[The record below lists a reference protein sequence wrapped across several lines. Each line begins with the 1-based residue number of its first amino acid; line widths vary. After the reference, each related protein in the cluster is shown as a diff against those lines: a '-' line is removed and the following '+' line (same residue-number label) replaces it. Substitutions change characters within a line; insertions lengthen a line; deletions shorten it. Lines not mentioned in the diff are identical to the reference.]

1 MIKIYN
7 ANDKTYLS
15 NGNIAIMPLK
25 CIETKN
31 EGFDGWEV
39 EVEVLPEYKD
49 YIAQDNIIV
58 VPTKSRGEQPFR
70 IQNPEINTRV
80 IKFKGN
86 HVSFDSEKY
95 LIQDIYPQRLNG
107 SALLDWINTRT
118 DRTSPFTVISDISNL
133 GTARIIRKTL
143 REAFLIAQEQV
154 GGFFDFD
161 KWQIELLSS
170 IGLDRGETIRYGKN
184 LQGIRVYEN
193 WSNVCTKILSVGPD
207 GITLPEIYLMSD
219 VQYQEVYAKTETF
232 EINQVEGQEFTND
245 QLIVEL
251 RRLANEYLNNHKY
264 PEIHYEIQADVDQTL
279 DIGDTVYTVTK
290 QIEVPTRVQGYVYDV
305 NKKRVTKLVYGNFD
319 RNIKRIFNAI
329 KTDIEHA
336 IEIGVSANKLVA
348 DQTNLI
354 NQLGKLGHVYQDDNE
369 ILVLDALPKE
379 DAQNILKINLGGI
392 GFSHTGI
399 EGPFTTAWTID
410 GNFNAS
416 FITTGILNASLIK
429 AGKIQSPDGQSYW
442 NLDSGEI
449 ALNVKTL
456 KITSLDV
463 ATKEDVEISVGDKS
477 TNEDLN
483 ALANLVGDMAG
494 NIIGKAEAGELEALT
509 LAYNQRLQ
517 QDIIDKAKVAGD
529 LSTLEGRIAAVDLIL
544 GEKSAKWTFIE
555 TSITMAEEG
564 IFIGNYAKQMGV
576 LVADDRISF
585 IDKGVEVAYIS
596 NKTMEI
602 THGIF
607 VESAVIG
614 KHKIETIAG
623 TDITVFVY
631 VG

>member
-25 CIETKN
+25 CIESKN

-49 YIAQDNIIV
+49 YIAQDNIII

-70 IQNPEINTRV
+70 IHNPEINSRV
-80 IKFKGN
+80 IKFKAN
-86 HVSFDSEKY
+86 HVAFDSEKY
-95 LIQDIYPQRLNG
+95 LIQDIYPQGLNG

-118 DRTSPFTVISDISNL
+118 DRTSPFTAISDISKL
-133 GTARIIRKTL
+133 GTVRIIRKTL
-143 REAFLIAQEQV
+143 KEAFLIAQERV

-161 KWQIELLSS
+161 RWQIKLLSS
-170 IGLDRGETIRYGKN
+170 VGLDRGETIRYGKN

-193 WSNVCTKILSVGPD
+193 WSNVCTKILPVGPD
-207 GITLPEIYLMSD
+207 GITLPEIYLASD
-219 VQYQEVYAKTETF
+219 VQYQEVYAKSLTF
-232 EINQVEGQEFTND
+232 EINQEEGQELTND

-305 NKKRVTKLVYGNFD
+305 NKKRVTKLIYGNFD
-319 RNIKRIFNAI
+319 RNVKRIFNTI
-329 KTDIEHA
+329 KADIEHA
-336 IEIGVSANKLVA
+336 IEIGAGANKLIA

-379 DAQNILKINLGGI
+379 DAQNVLRINLGGI

-399 EGPFTTAWTID
+399 EGPYTSAWTID

-429 AGKIQSPDGQSYW
+429 AGIILSPDGQSYW
-442 NLDSGEI
+442 NLDTGEI
-449 ALNVKTL
+449 SLNVSSL
-456 KITSLDV
+456 KITSKDV
-463 ATKEDVEISVGDKS
+463 ATKEDVDNIALTPGPPGEDALSVDIFSTNGNVFKNGEIS
-477 TNEDLN
+477 
-483 ALANLVGDMAG
+483 
-494 NIIGKAEAGELEALT
+494 T
-509 LAYNQRLQ
+509 LL
-517 QDIIDKAKVAGD
+517 
-529 LSTLEGRIAAVDLIL
+529 IARV
-544 GEKSAKWTFIE
+544 
-555 TSITMAEEG
+555 
-564 IFIGNYAKQMGV
+564 YQ
-576 LVADDRISF
+576 
-585 IDKGVEVAYIS
+585 
-596 NKTMEI
+596 
-602 THGIF
+602 
-607 VESAVIG
+607 
-614 KHKIETIAG
+614 G
-623 TDITVFVY
+623 TADITDTIDANRFRWERVSSDPTSDIAWNNSHYGGTKQITITAADVIVRATFNVKILEI
-631 VG
+631 